1 VEPRQQSDSTSG
13 PTERVPRRRSESRRA
28 HKVALTIAQQIVDDI
43 TDDELGPGTKL
54 ASERD
59 MLVRFSAGRGTLRE
73 SLRFLEMSGAIAVKA
88 GPHGGPIVGD
98 PDGEDLARVLGL
110 FLQLRR
116 VPFKAIVDAR
126 EILEPELAG
135 LAAQR
140 RTEEQAAEI
149 EDSIEGMRAFLD
161 DERNFLAEN
170 DHFHAAVATAAGN
183 ELFALLIAS
192 MHTITDGVPLGLSY
206 ETSRRESVLR
216 SHTEIYEAIRT
227 KDPEGARWAM
237 RKHMQRFTTR
247 VSTDFPAAYE
257 KPLRWRDLAP

>member
-1 VEPRQQSDSTSG
+1 MERQQKSG
-13 PTERVPRRRSESRRA
+13 SPEEAAERTPRRRPESRRA

-43 TDDELGPGTKL
+43 TEGDLGPGTKL

-59 MLVRFSAGRGTLRE
+59 MLERFSAGRGTLRE

-88 GPHGGPIVGD
+88 GPQGGPIVGA

-110 FLQLRR
+110 FLQLRK

-135 LAAQR
+135 LAAER
-140 RTEEQAAEI
+140 RSEEQAAEI

-170 DHFHAAVATAAGN
+170 DHFHAAVASAAGN
-183 ELFALLIAS
+183 ELFGLLIAS

-216 SHTEIYEAIRT
+216 SHAEIYEAIRA
-227 KDPEGARWAM
+227 KDAEGARWAM
-237 RKHMQRFTTR
+237 RKHMRRFTAR